1 MSLCSE
7 QWVDADVVDERRL
20 TTAGNVHTG
29 LFTVINELQTGVS
42 FYSRNLWIFSLFFIA
57 LSVVWSSV
65 GATTAII
72 ACFLTKETSV
82 AGLLGFYVWTLLAC
96 LSLAT
101 GLGLFYIQYVVSLKS
116 SLLLNDEAFFGFTTH
131 GQARA
136 KTDVANKKLEQEKVR
151 ADAEIR
157 LQDGKH
163 SNEKYLN
170 EETTRRLNN
179 IADQTRDL
187 NTMQVRLQTE
197 ANEAD
202 RVAREDDERKL
213 VETDLNKLNT
223 IAADQNLVEEAK
235 GILQG
240 ADAIYLNIFTA
251 QARLIPNMI
260 TDGLI
265 KQMIGHRDDLNENFK
280 NLPRLYQNAL
290 GDIKKRVKAEATKPT
305 VSMIHQME
313 YAAIKYAQNAA
324 IVQSTQNHQIAPA
337 DPAPAQEQ
345 IAYSASNANQDF
357 YY

>member
-1 MSLCSE
+1 MGDLLVVERLLLIFMSLCSE

-20 TTAGNVHTG
+20 TTAGSVHTG

-131 GQARA
+131 GQARKTVLWIFWYTGGDSKTKREKA
-136 KTDVANKKLEQEKVR
+136 QLEAEAKDRADARATELEKTRTECRVKTDVANKKLEQEKVR

-163 SNEKYLN
+163 SHEKYL
-170 EETTRRLNN
+170 TRE
-179 IADQTRDL
+179 ASDL
-187 NTMQVRLQTE
+187 
-197 ANEAD
+197 AS
-202 RVAREDDERKL
+202 
-213 VETDLNKLNT
+213 
-223 IAADQNLVEEAK
+223 
-235 GILQG
+235 
-240 ADAIYLNIFTA
+240 AI
-251 QARLIPNMI
+251 
-260 TDGLI
+260 
-265 KQMIGHRDDLNENFK
+265 
-280 NLPRLYQNAL
+280 
-290 GDIKKRVKAEATKPT
+290 
-305 VSMIHQME
+305 
-313 YAAIKYAQNAA
+313 
-324 IVQSTQNHQIAPA
+324 
-337 DPAPAQEQ
+337 
-345 IAYSASNANQDF
+345 
-357 YY
+357 